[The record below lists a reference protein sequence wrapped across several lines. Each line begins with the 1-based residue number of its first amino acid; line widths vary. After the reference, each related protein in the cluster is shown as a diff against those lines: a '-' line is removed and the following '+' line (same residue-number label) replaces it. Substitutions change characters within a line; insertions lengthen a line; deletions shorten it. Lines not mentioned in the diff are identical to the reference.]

1 MLMPNRA
8 SWKQRIFG
16 YRNLI
21 RSIQQQTI
29 FRMLN
34 LQAGDLVLDCGCGD
48 GYYLNSIVECK
59 ANPVAMDWGLPKGVV
74 FLRNKQPKVP
84 FLSADAQK
92 LPFAD
97 SQFGKVLLS
106 SVLQMV
112 ENDEELLCECHRVL
126 GNSGVLVLSV
136 TVDYRFFDTLNTAK
150 PELKARFGVRGK
162 GYYSLVEVKGLLEKD
177 FRISEVEYSPK
188 LLGSLLY
195 EAELY
200 MWYRFRIPFLSSLI
214 FPIFGVIAFF
224 DRHLGGQVGDELII
238 KAQKR

>member
-1 MLMPNRA
+1 MHHRA

-21 RSIQQQTI
+21 RSSQQPTI
-29 FRMLN
+29 FRLLN
-34 LQAGDLVLDCGCGD
+34 LQAGDVVLDCGCGD
-48 GYYLNSIVECK
+48 GYYLNSIVECR
-59 ANPVAMDWGLPKGVV
+59 ANPVAMDWRLSKGML
-74 FLRNKQPKVP
+74 FARNKQPKMP
-84 FLSADAQK
+84 FIRADAQK

-97 SQFGKVLLS
+97 GQFGKVLLS

-126 GNSGVLVLSV
+126 GSSGVLVLSV
-136 TVDYRFFDTLNTAK
+136 TVDYRFFDTLNIAK
-150 PELKARFGVRGK
+150 SELKERFGVRGT
-162 GYYSLVEVKGLLEKD
+162 GYYSLDAVKGLLEKD
-177 FRISEVEYSPK
+177 FRVLEIEYSPRR
-188 LLGSLLY
+188 LGSLLY

-200 MWYRFRIPFLSSLI
+200 LWYRFRIPFLSPLI
-214 FPIFGVIAFF
+214 FPIFSLIAFF